1 MFNKNSRYFGLDTVI
16 GKDRQGRKVTAIK
29 LRRLPETNG
38 DPSVVTD
45 ETQLDVTSE
54 RKYRD
59 ATRFWKIADAN
70 SDLEA
75 NELVQTT
82 GRTIKIPKR

>member
-1 MFNKNSRYFGLDTVI
+1 MFKKNSRYYGLGTIV
-16 GKDRQGRKVTAIK
+16 GKDRQGRKVKAVK

-38 DPSVVTD
+38 TPSVVTD
-45 ETQLDVTSE
+45 ESKLDVTCE
-54 RKYRD
+54 RQYRD

-75 NELVQTT
+75 NELVETT
-82 GRTIKIPKR
+82 GRVINIPKR